1 MNNAQPG
8 LRGALF
14 VFGKKNKKAGAE
26 DGKAAKKIRL
36 QTESDDDPD
45 VLPSYYSIP
54 WMLVSQSWNFLFPR
68 KLLIPVAEF
77 SE

>member
-26 DGKAAKKIRL
+26 DGKSCQKKIRL
-36 QTESDDDPD
+36 RTDSDDDPN
-45 VLPSYYSIP
+45 V
-54 WMLVSQSWNFLFPR
+54 
-68 KLLIPVAEF
+68 
-77 SE
+77 

>member
-8 LRGALF
+8 FRGALF
-14 VFGKKNKKAGAE
+14 VFGKKQKSGSGRRKSCQR
-26 DGKAAKKIRL
+26 KIRL

-54 WMLVSQSWNFLFPR
+54 WMLVSQS
-68 KLLIPVAEF
+68 
-77 SE
+77 

>member
-14 VFGKKNKKAGAE
+14 VFGKKTKKRE
-26 DGKAAKKIRL
+26 RKTEKLPKKIRL

-54 WMLVSQSWNFLFPR
+54 WMLVSQS
-68 KLLIPVAEF
+68 
-77 SE
+77 